1 MLKLFIALS
10 LMIPCLSVA
19 ADEPDHVMMTPQQM
33 KWGDAPAALP
43 KGAKVTVLFGD
54 PAVAGPFSMRIKM
67 PAKYMIRPHFHPQD
81 ENVTVISGNFWMATG
96 DDAKAKMTK
105 LPPGSFARMKAGTH
119 HFARAEKESI
129 VQINGMG
136 PWGITYINP
145 ADDPRTAKDLTQ
157 R

>member
-1 MLKLFIALS
+1 MLKLFIALG
-10 LMIPCLSVA
+10 LMIPVYSFA
-19 ADEPDHVMMTPQQM
+19 ADDADHVMMTPDQM
-33 KWGDAPAALP
+33 KWVEAPPSLP
-43 KGAKVTVLFGD
+43 KGAKVAVMYGD
-54 PAVAGPFSMRIKM
+54 PGVAGPFGMRIQM
-67 PAKYMIRPHFHPQD
+67 PAKYMIPPHFHPQD

-96 DDAKAKMTK
+96 DDAKAKMMK

-119 HFARAEKESI
+119 HFARGEAAV

-145 ADDPRTAKDLTQ
+145 ADDPRKSKDLTQ